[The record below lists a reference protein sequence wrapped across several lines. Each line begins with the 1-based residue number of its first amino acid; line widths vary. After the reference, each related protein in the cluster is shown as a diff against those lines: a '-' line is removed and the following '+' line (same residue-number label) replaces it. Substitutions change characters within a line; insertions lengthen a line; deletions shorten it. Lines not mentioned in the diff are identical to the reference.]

1 MEETKFSLR
10 LLVDEKK
17 NKVVLAE
24 ACRDFVDV
32 LFSLLTLPMGTIVR
46 LLEKHNLHQMRL
58 GCFHNIYK
66 SVSDMTIHDFE
77 TEACRT
83 MLLYPKSTKEI
94 HCRRLKLNI
103 DDTEATKFFICPL
116 HFSRESCKKYSN
128 FNTSRCSCGNLMT
141 NQFQVSEED
150 QIGSPIG
157 NNEDGVFV
165 SCRSSYIITDNLR
178 VTQNSLGV
186 IANELNVLGYA
197 DCNDLQEFL
206 LDVGYK
212 EVLALLGNF
221 FASEFPLS
229 LTFLSKHLLKWS
241 LPHAVKD
248 ECVKGGHECNVKIFV
263 RKFDRKIL
271 YAECSQDFIDSL
283 LGLLVLPLDL
293 AWSLTNNSPVLGCVG
308 NLCRSECREASAST
322 PWEIPY
328 YYTCMEYS
336 YPCSLGPVPPVPS
349 FVRHV
354 QGPVIRIIRVIPMD
368 PKVESETPSKYGFGF
383 VKRGVRFIVSD
394 DLVITPMSS
403 SSTIGLFMKSK
414 INNMS
419 DFEEQE
425 INISKAEVCFLKL
438 LIDEEQN
445 RVVLAETCKDFA
457 DVLCSLL
464 TLPMG
469 TIVRL
474 LEKHHQNPQSSS
486 IVGCFHNLY
495 KSVSDMDIDNFKTP
509 GCKNLLMHPRSMKE
523 SHCRKLKLNVDDTE
537 ATKFFVCPNFVSVE
551 SCCKV
556 YSNVSTSRCSCGN
569 SMAREFQVEDGEKDK
584 VDGVFLSCR
593 TSYIVTDDMRVA
605 VNSMG
610 LVLNVLNDLGYSG
623 FDKLQEMVI
632 DVGFEEVL
640 TLLGCLFTSDA
651 PLTDTFL
658 RKHCMAMKS
667 KMLTPLVQETRVAGE
682 VNEVVT
688 LKVYVRKSDKAIL
701 YAECREEF
709 VDFLFTFLVIPLEF
723 AWELSVDDSNMGC
736 VGNLRRSVK
745 ELSFEQ
751 RREAM
756 LPYYY
761 SCRIQLLDVVI
772 QETPEY
778 ECLVSRRSYNSSR
791 LSKTIKKSVLGDGER
806 VAKLT
811 PVVTSDSA
819 SIGLV
824 KGETNFIVS
833 DDLVVTAMNS
843 SSTISLLSK
852 LQMNISDIEEQ
863 VISIGKAQAISLLR
877 ASLITTSALSNG
889 LSNFLSKMKLKEA
902 APSTFKIP
910 KSEKIL

>member
-1 MEETKFSLR
+1 MEETPFSLR
-10 LLVDEKK
+10 LLVDEKR

-46 LLEKHNLHQMRL
+46 LLQKHKQQPMRL
-58 GCFHNIYK
+58 GCFNNIYK
-66 SVSDMTIHDFE
+66 SVSDMTIDDFE

-83 MLLYPKSTKEI
+83 MLLYPRSIKEI

-103 DDTEATKFFICPL
+103 DDTEATKFFTCPL
-116 HFSRESCKKYSN
+116 FPRSCKKYSN
-128 FNTSRCSCGNLMT
+128 FNTSRCSCGDLMT
-141 NQFQVSEED
+141 REFQVSEED
-150 QIGSPIG
+150 QLGSPIG
-157 NNEDGVFV
+157 NNDDGVFV
-165 SCRSSYIITDNLR
+165 SCRSSYIVTDDLR
-178 VTQNSLGV
+178 VTLSSLGV
-186 IANELNVLGYA
+186 ISKELNLLGYA
-197 DCNDLQEFL
+197 DFDDVKEIL
-206 LDVGYK
+206 LDAGIK
-212 EVLALLGNF
+212 E
-221 FASEFPLS
+221 
-229 LTFLSKHLLKWS
+229 
-241 LPHAVKD
+241 
-248 ECVKGGHECNVKIFV
+248 
-263 RKFDRKIL
+263 
-271 YAECSQDFIDSL
+271 
-283 LGLLVLPLDL
+283 
-293 AWSLTNNSPVLGCVG
+293 
-308 NLCRSECREASAST
+308 
-322 PWEIPY
+322 
-328 YYTCMEYS
+328 
-336 YPCSLGPVPPVPS
+336 VPS
-349 FVRHV
+349 FYYTIYL
-354 QGPVIRIIRVIPMD
+354 G
-368 PKVESETPSKYGFGF
+368 TLT
-383 VKRGVRFIVSD
+383 FIA
-394 DLVITPMSS
+394 M
-403 SSTIGLFMKSK
+403 
-414 INNMS
+414 
-419 DFEEQE
+419 
-425 INISKAEVCFLKL
+425 
-438 LIDEEQN
+438 
-445 RVVLAETCKDFA
+445 
-457 DVLCSLL
+457 LCLGSCLSL
-464 TLPMG
+464 
-469 TIVRL
+469 
-474 LEKHHQNPQSSS
+474 
-486 IVGCFHNLY
+486 
-495 KSVSDMDIDNFKTP
+495 
-509 GCKNLLMHPRSMKE
+509 
-523 SHCRKLKLNVDDTE
+523 
-537 ATKFFVCPNFVSVE
+537 
-551 SCCKV
+551 
-556 YSNVSTSRCSCGN
+556 GN
-569 SMAREFQVEDGEKDK
+569 Q
-584 VDGVFLSCR
+584 
-593 TSYIVTDDMRVA
+593 
-605 VNSMG
+605 
-610 LVLNVLNDLGYSG
+610 
-623 FDKLQEMVI
+623 
-632 DVGFEEVL
+632 VL

-667 KMLTPLVQETRVAGE
+667 KMLTPLVQEARVAGE

-723 AWELSVDDSNMGC
+723 AWELSVDHLNMGC

-863 VISIGKAQAISLLR
+863 MISIGKAQAISLLR

>member
-1 MEETKFSLR
+1 MAVKPKFS
-10 LLVDEKK
+10 
-17 NKVVLAE
+17 
-24 ACRDFVDV
+24 
-32 LFSLLTLPMGTIVR
+32 
-46 LLEKHNLHQMRL
+46 
-58 GCFHNIYK
+58 
-66 SVSDMTIHDFE
+66 
-77 TEACRT
+77 
-83 MLLYPKSTKEI
+83 
-94 HCRRLKLNI
+94 
-103 DDTEATKFFICPL
+103 
-116 HFSRESCKKYSN
+116 
-128 FNTSRCSCGNLMT
+128 
-141 NQFQVSEED
+141 
-150 QIGSPIG
+150 
-157 NNEDGVFV
+157 
-165 SCRSSYIITDNLR
+165 
-178 VTQNSLGV
+178 
-186 IANELNVLGYA
+186 
-197 DCNDLQEFL
+197 
-206 LDVGYK
+206 
-212 EVLALLGNF
+212 
-221 FASEFPLS
+221 
-229 LTFLSKHLLKWS
+229 
-241 LPHAVKD
+241 
-248 ECVKGGHECNVKIFV
+248 
-263 RKFDRKIL
+263 
-271 YAECSQDFIDSL
+271 
-283 LGLLVLPLDL
+283 
-293 AWSLTNNSPVLGCVG
+293 
-308 NLCRSECREASAST
+308 
-322 PWEIPY
+322 
-328 YYTCMEYS
+328 
-336 YPCSLGPVPPVPS
+336 
-349 FVRHV
+349 
-354 QGPVIRIIRVIPMD
+354 
-368 PKVESETPSKYGFGF
+368 
-383 VKRGVRFIVSD
+383 
-394 DLVITPMSS
+394 
-403 SSTIGLFMKSK
+403 
-414 INNMS
+414 
-419 DFEEQE
+419 
-425 INISKAEVCFLKL
+425 LKL